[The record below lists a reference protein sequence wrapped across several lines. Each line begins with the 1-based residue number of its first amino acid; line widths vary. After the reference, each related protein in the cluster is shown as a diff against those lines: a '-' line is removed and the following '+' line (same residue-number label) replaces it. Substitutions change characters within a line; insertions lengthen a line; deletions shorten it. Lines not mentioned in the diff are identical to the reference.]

1 MAAVVRQD
9 VQDLQDCL
17 CTARM
22 EQVSRVAVFHP
33 VNYVNPV
40 QVSGE
45 EVGAR

>member
-1 MAAVVRQD
+1 MAAAVRQD
-9 VQDLQDCL
+9 EQDLQDL
-17 CTARM
+17 FVLGGWARL
-22 EQVSRVAVFHP
+22 AVFRL